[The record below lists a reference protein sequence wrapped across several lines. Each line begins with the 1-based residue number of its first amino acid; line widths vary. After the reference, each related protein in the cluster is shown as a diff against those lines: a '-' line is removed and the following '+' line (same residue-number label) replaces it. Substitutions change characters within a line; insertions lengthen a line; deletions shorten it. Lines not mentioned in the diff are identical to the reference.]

1 MNMSHRTQV
10 RCTPADTTAIP
21 PWHWARHLFYRKRNC
36 PGRVRF
42 LFQPCEETTDEEGKS
57 GAQRMAAEGAM
68 DGVDYVI
75 AQHVDPLKPVG
86 TIGINA
92 GPNSGGVDSW
102 YASDHR
108 QRRAWSASR

>member
-1 MNMSHRTQV
+1 
-10 RCTPADTTAIP
+10 
-21 PWHWARHLFYRKRNC
+21 
-36 PGRVRF
+36 
-42 LFQPCEETTDEEGKS
+42 
-57 GAQRMAAEGAM
+57 M

-92 GPNSGGVDSW
+92 GPNSGGVDTW
-102 YASDHR
+102 YAMITG